1 MKHTNQLR
9 SMLGI
14 VAAVA
19 LSFGAGSARANNLF
33 GIDVSSAQGNINWS
47 SVHADG
53 VAFGKF
59 AKATEGTSV
68 SDADFAGNM
77 TRGKA
82 AGVQMGAYHFAYPDV
97 NCPSAEANHFWNV
110 AGAYILKDGKSLS
123 PAIDFEVF
131 NGTVCQSSYT
141 AWANAFNN
149 AVKNKTTN
157 SLNCQVIISP
167 CSGCNLTSA
176 ITLGPWIINYNGQN
190 LYTGSPW
197 NTCCTCNVWDSSH
210 VCGSKVWN
218 YWGVSSTGAV
228 SGISGNVA
236 ISSSQPNG
244 TLTFL
249 KSSQGVGGI

>member
-1 MKHTNQLR
+1 MKYTNQLR
-9 SMLGI
+9 YMLGI

-19 LSFGAGSARANNLF
+19 LGFGTGSVRANNLL
-33 GIDVSSAQGNINWS
+33 GIDVSSAQGFITWP

-53 VAFGKF
+53 VIFAF
-59 AKATEGTSV
+59 AKASEGTSM

-82 AGVQMGAYHFAYPDV
+82 AGMQMGAYHFVHPDV

-123 PAIDFEVF
+123 PAIDFEIF

-157 SLNCQVIISP
+157 SLNCQIIIAP
-167 CSGCNLTSA
+167 CGGCNFTSSL
-176 ITLGPWIINYNGQN
+176 TLGPWIINYNGQN

-197 NTCCTCNVWDSSH
+197 NVCCSCNVWDSTH
-210 VCGSKVWN
+210 KCGSSVWN
-218 YWGVSSTGAV
+218 YWGVSGTGAI
-228 SGISGNVA
+228 SGISGNVDLDA
-236 ISSSQPNG
+236 FNG
-244 TLTFL
+244 TLSFL
-249 KSSQGVGGI
+249 MSSQGIGGI